1 MFDVTGCELMALPI
15 CHNLQAPLFEGGEI
29 DRQHLKVGRLKLL
42 TIASQPGAVGPFLLS
57 SP

>member
-15 CHNLQAPLFEGGEI
+15 CHNLQEPLFEGGEI

-42 TIASQPGAVGPFLLS
+42 TIASQPEL
-57 SP
+57 